1 MRAYVYR
8 FEFRREHSTVHLRSV
23 ETNQGQQYHKGNR
36 FITVCVGRV
45 LSLDLPHRLQEGLLP
60 LVSKLDAK
68 KVQLGKLDA
77 QVKVILKRV
86 TLFAIK
92 GAGKGPGIRGG

>member
-1 MRAYVYR
+1 MTRVTG
-8 FEFRREHSTVHLRSV
+8 S
-23 ETNQGQQYHKGNR
+23 

-77 QVKVILKRV
+77 QVKVILECV
-86 TLFAIK
+86 TLFAI
-92 GAGKGPGIRGG
+92 

>member
-1 MRAYVYR
+1 M
-8 FEFRREHSTVHLRSV
+8 
-23 ETNQGQQYHKGNR
+23 
-36 FITVCVGRV
+36 GRV

-77 QVKVILKRV
+77 QVKVILKCV
-86 TLFAIK
+86 GMCVPLFGVLADRPRQSD
-92 GAGKGPGIRGG
+92 ASRP

>member
-1 MRAYVYR
+1 MGR
-8 FEFRREHSTVHLRSV
+8 F
-23 ETNQGQQYHKGNR
+23 
-36 FITVCVGRV
+36 
-45 LSLDLPHRLQEGLLP
+45 LSLDLPHRLQEGLVP

-77 QVKVILKRV
+77 QVKVILTCV

-92 GAGKGPGIRGG
+92 GAGKGPGIGGG